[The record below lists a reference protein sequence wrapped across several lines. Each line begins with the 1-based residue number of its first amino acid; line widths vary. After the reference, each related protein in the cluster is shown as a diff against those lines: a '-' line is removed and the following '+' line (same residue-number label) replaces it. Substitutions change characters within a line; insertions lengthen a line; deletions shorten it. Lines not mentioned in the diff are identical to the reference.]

1 MEKLEEIET
10 KEAVRFEKSEAFR
23 QTFLDEY
30 KKTQQRK
37 AEREES
43 KIALFDRLVRAIKK
57 VGARSEK
64 TVKRKKDNKRKRLS
78 DSSDDSD

>member
-1 MEKLEEIET
+1 
-10 KEAVRFEKSEAFR
+10 VRFEKSEAFR

-43 KIALFDRLVRAIKK
+43 KIALFDCLVRAIKK
-57 VGARSEK
+57 VGVSSEK